1 MSQLRYIR
9 ATGSRPARRSGA
21 PSGRSRS
28 NCPNL
33 GAATRPLSSQVHL
46 YPCQRPAKAAKCMR
60 SRRRIQDAIM
70 IFNSKLF
77 SSFAL
82 VGALGLV
89 PVTAS
94 SFAAADTT
102 NYQELEKFMSVYE
115 RVKANYVE
123 RVDDHTLIK
132 GAIDGMLAALDPHSS
147 YAEGDEF
154 QSLKATT
161 DGNYGGIGLSVVSE
175 DGVVKVISP
184 TEDTPAWRAGIKSG
198 DYITHVNGELLY
210 GMTSDEAVDKMKGQP
225 GTPVKITI
233 VRPGRDK
240 PFDVAL
246 VRERIEL
253 RPVKWEV
260 KDGVGYLNIN
270 TFAGNVGEQTKAALV
285 AIDKATGG
293 HPIGY
298 VVDLRSNPGGL
309 LDQAVDVAD
318 DFLDSGE
325 IVSQRGRTKD
335 DIERYYAR
343 PGDMA
348 HGLPVIVL
356 TDAGTASASEIVAG
370 ALQDHRRA
378 LIMGETSF
386 GKGSVQTVV
395 QTGPDAALRLTTAR
409 YYTPSGRSVQA
420 GGIQPDVEVPQLSD
434 SDYKDRKVVREA
446 DLRRHLLAQAKVE
459 DKLLEAD
466 DSPDPRFSAKAE
478 DLEKKGIKDFQLYY
492 AINTLKRLGS
502 PAAIAST
509 AAAKRSR

>member
-1 MSQLRYIR
+1 M
-9 ATGSRPARRSGA
+9 
-21 PSGRSRS
+21 
-28 NCPNL
+28 
-33 GAATRPLSSQVHL
+33 
-46 YPCQRPAKAAKCMR
+46 K
-60 SRRRIQDAIM
+60 M
-70 IFNSKLF
+70 IHKFLPPI
-77 SSFAL
+77 AL
-82 VGALGLV
+82 VGALALV

-115 RVKANYVE
+115 RVKANYVDP
-123 RVDDHTLIK
+123 VDDHTLIK

-147 YAEGDEF
+147 YVEAADF
-154 QSLKATT
+154 DQLKTTT
-161 DGNYGGIGLSVVSE
+161 DGNYGGLGLTVSLE
-175 DGVVKVISP
+175 DGVVKVIAP
-184 TEDTPAWRAGIKSG
+184 TEDTPAWKAGIKSG
-198 DYITHVNGELLY
+198 DYITHINGEFLNDVTL
-210 GMTSDEAVDKMKGQP
+210 DEAVEKMKGDP
-225 GTPVKITI
+225 GNSFKLTI

-240 PFDVAL
+240 PFDVTL
-246 VRERIEL
+246 TRERIEL
-253 RPVKWEV
+253 RPVKWEI
-260 KDGVGYLNIN
+260 KDGIGYINID
-270 TFAGNVGEQTKAALV
+270 TFSGNVAEQTKSALLS
-285 AIDKATGG
+285 IDKATGG
-293 HPIGY
+293 HPLGY

-325 IVSQRGRTKD
+325 IVSQRGREKD

-395 QTGPDAALRLTTAR
+395 QTGPDSALRLTTAR

-420 GGIQPDVEVPQLSD
+420 GGIEPDVTVPQLSYA
-434 SDYKDRKVVREA
+434 DYKDRKVVREA

-466 DSPDPRFSAKAE
+466 DTPDPRFAAKPDE
-478 DLEKKGIKDFQLYY
+478 LEKKGVKDFQLYY
-492 AINTLKRLGS
+492 ALNTLKRLAS
-502 PAAIAST
+502 PMSIASAEPQKKT
-509 AAAKRSR
+509 H

>member
-1 MSQLRYIR
+1 MTDQDS
-9 ATGSRPARRSGA
+9 TMK
-21 PSGRSRS
+21 PSMKLL
-28 NCPNL
+28 P
-33 GAATRPLSSQVHL
+33 PL
-46 YPCQRPAKAAKCMR
+46 
-60 SRRRIQDAIM
+60 
-70 IFNSKLF
+70 
-77 SSFAL
+77 AL
-82 VGALGLV
+82 VGALALV

-115 RVKANYVE
+115 RVKANYVDP
-123 RVDDHTLIK
+123 VDDHTLIK
-132 GAIDGMLAALDPHSS
+132 GAIDGMLSALDPHSS
-147 YAEGDEF
+147 YAEASDF
-154 QSLKATT
+154 DQLKATT
-161 DGNYGGIGLSVVSE
+161 DGNYGGLGLSVSIE
-175 DGVVKVISP
+175 DGAGQVIAP
-184 TEDTPAWRAGIKSG
+184 TEDTPAWKAGIKAG
-198 DYITHVNGELLY
+198 DYITHINGELVY
-210 GMTSDEAVDKMKGQP
+210 GLTLDEAVSKMRGEP
-225 GTPVKITI
+225 GTPIKLTI

-240 PFDVAL
+240 PFDL
-246 VRERIEL
+246 SMNRERIAL
-253 RPVKWEV
+253 RPVKWEI
-260 KDGVGYLNIN
+260 KDGVGYININ
-270 TFAGNVGEQTKAALV
+270 TFTGNVAEQTKAALIG
-285 AIDKATGG
+285 IDKATGG
-293 HPIGY
+293 KPLGY

-378 LIMGETSF
+378 IVMGETSF

-395 QTGPDAALRLTTAR
+395 QTGPEQALRLTTAR

-420 GGIQPDVEVPQLSD
+420 GGIEPDVPVPQLSD
-434 SDYKDRKVVREA
+434 PDYKDRKVVREA

-466 DSPDPRFSAKAE
+466 DSPDPRFMMTPAS
-478 DLEKKGIKDFQLYY
+478 LEKQGIKDFQLYY
-492 AINTLKRLGS
+492 ALNTIKRLAS
-502 PAAIAST
+502 PAYIAS
-509 AAAKRSR
+509 AGPGKKAR